1 MPWKTG
7 SRERLYGWRRYAPHA
22 VKFEERPSARWPGY
36 RTNRWTKESLA
47 FRQANPLCA
56 ECKRQGRTVGS
67 EVTDHIIPAIIC
79 RDPWDRSNWQPLCKR
94 CNLSKSSSDRK
105 MIEEWRQKNYKHP

>member
-22 VKFEERPSARWPGY
+22 VKFEQRPNARWPGY

-56 ECKRQGRTVGS
+56 ECKRQGRTVGA

-105 MIEEWRQKNYKHP
+105 MIEEWRQKNYKHQ